1 MGANGGIKCL
11 TEVNNPQYFI
21 SLRFS
26 DRKLQELKGINLFK
40 NLTELDISGNLLT
53 NEI

>member
-1 MGANGGIKCL
+1 MGANGAIKCL

-26 DRKLQELKGINLFK
+26 DRKLSELKGINLFK
-40 NLTELDISGNLLT
+40 NLTELDISGNILT